1 MKILIIE
8 DELEIRETL
17 RDLLELNGH
26 TVLVAIDGPMGV
38 NLAAEHPDLILC
50 DIGMPG
56 MNGYQVITAIKALP
70 AGQDI
75 PFVFLT
81 AWADREHQRQG
92 MTLGADDYI
101 TKPFTQSDILD
112 AIAARMQRL
121 RPLRERILAL
131 LADRRV
137 VAQANWANELLPPF
151 NGIMGGLEMIEEAAD
166 YIKPAELK
174 DLLKIIRT
182 NAHQQ
187 FALSRKLALHYE
199 LELDEGY
206 LISAV
211 AELVGN
217 AFRFSVLGQ
226 PVTVTGRCHEARYLI
241 TVVDAGVGMTEAQC
255 AAIGPFIQ
263 FARSDRDQQGLGLGL
278 AIARSVAEIAGGHL
292 HLQPGPA
299 GCGLQVTLDLPCA

>member
-38 NLAAEHPDLILC
+38 NLAAEQPDLILC

-137 VAQANWANELLPPF
+137 VPRPIGRMNFCRLSMASWAVW
-151 NGIMGGLEMIEEAAD
+151 
-166 YIKPAELK
+166 K
-174 DLLKIIRT
+174 
-182 NAHQQ
+182 
-187 FALSRKLALHYE
+187 
-199 LELDEGY
+199 
-206 LISAV
+206 
-211 AELVGN
+211 
-217 AFRFSVLGQ
+217 
-226 PVTVTGRCHEARYLI
+226 
-241 TVVDAGVGMTEAQC
+241 
-255 AAIGPFIQ
+255 
-263 FARSDRDQQGLGLGL
+263 
-278 AIARSVAEIAGGHL
+278 
-292 HLQPGPA
+292 
-299 GCGLQVTLDLPCA
+299 

>member
-1 MKILIIE
+1 
-8 DELEIRETL
+8 
-17 RDLLELNGH
+17 
-26 TVLVAIDGPMGV
+26 
-38 NLAAEHPDLILC
+38 LAAEQPDLILC

-151 NGIMGGLEMIEEAAD
+151 NGIMGGL
-166 YIKPAELK
+166 
-174 DLLKIIRT
+174 
-182 NAHQQ
+182 
-187 FALSRKLALHYE
+187 
-199 LELDEGY
+199 
-206 LISAV
+206 
-211 AELVGN
+211 
-217 AFRFSVLGQ
+217 
-226 PVTVTGRCHEARYLI
+226 
-241 TVVDAGVGMTEAQC
+241 
-255 AAIGPFIQ
+255 
-263 FARSDRDQQGLGLGL
+263 
-278 AIARSVAEIAGGHL
+278 
-292 HLQPGPA
+292 
-299 GCGLQVTLDLPCA
+299 

>member
-38 NLAAEHPDLILC
+38 NLAAEQPDLILC

-199 LELDEGY
+199 LERRKTPPCPEAGRCAASESIMAGAARAAHKEQRIADLTLHCDAASLRLDEGY

-211 AELVGN
+211 AEL
-217 AFRFSVLGQ
+217 
-226 PVTVTGRCHEARYLI
+226 
-241 TVVDAGVGMTEAQC
+241 
-255 AAIGPFIQ
+255 
-263 FARSDRDQQGLGLGL
+263 
-278 AIARSVAEIAGGHL
+278 
-292 HLQPGPA
+292 
-299 GCGLQVTLDLPCA
+299 